1 MAEADARLLVPLLRE
16 LVGAAR
22 AGPPAEETWRDALAL
37 FATHAWDDREI
48 AAALSQRDTAVLER
62 RLREWESGA
71 QPYPPADRA
80 LLKRALKAFRKRF
93 KLQQLDEES
102 GLGGGPF
109 SGGRR
114 SRLVAIR
121 PPDGY
126 PAEVWRELEVRGH
139 LRHDGHGCFELRE
152 G

>member
-1 MAEADARLLVPLLRE
+1 MAESDNHLLVPLLRE
-16 LVGAAR
+16 LVAAAR
-22 AGPPAEETWRDALAL
+22 AGAPAEQDWRDAAAV
-37 FATHAWDDREI
+37 FAAQAWDDAEVASALARRE
-48 AAALSQRDTAVLER
+48 ASVLER

-71 QPYPPADRA
+71 QAYPPSDRA
-80 LLKRALKAFRKRF
+80 ILKRALKAFRKRL

-126 PAEVWRELEVRGH
+126 SVEVWRELEVRGH
-139 LRHDGHGCFELRE
+139 LRHDGHGCYELRE
-152 G
+152 D